1 MRDVC
6 IVCLEFVLFGE
17 VVESEIFAC
26 LFSRPTSLRPVEYV
40 LVGNDLNIRRE
51 RSLEVDA
58 FGS

>member
-51 RSLEVDA
+51 RSL
-58 FGS
+58 